1 MTGEAIGDRAQQ
13 LTTVADAV
21 PVQAAGN
28 LCDEIERVR
37 DQLAEITGAESD
49 IIGQTQQVVTA
60 TTDVIRA
67 LVALRTKITE
77 VAEHQQGGGA
87 GGPPS
92 SGGNP
97 TPPSAPASAK
107 PEQVTPKTVAEEE
120 GGVRSFPSF
129 TAAKRALGRRPGHE
143 LHHIVEQSQ
152 SKDHRSGFSAERINT
167 TDNLIFLPVEVHRR
181 ITRFYASKP
190 LGGDSTR
197 RDSLNGTSWDH
208 QYRRGMRAVRRAL
221 RGEDQDDRTQPDQ

>member
-13 LTTVADAV
+13 LRTVADAV
-21 PVQAAGN
+21 PVQTAGN
-28 LCDEIERVR
+28 LCDQVEAVR
-37 DQLAEITGAESD
+37 DQLAEITGPESD
-49 IIGQTQQVVTA
+49 IIGQTQQVVSA

-67 LVALRTKITE
+67 LVALRTKIAE
-77 VAEHQQGGGA
+77 VAEHHQGGGA
-87 GGPPS
+87 GPPS

-97 TPPSAPASAK
+97 TPAAPAQ
-107 PEQVTPKTVAEEE
+107 PEQQAPETVADEE

-129 TAAKRALGRRPGHE
+129 TAAKRTLGKRPGHE

-152 SKDHRSGFSAERINT
+152 TKDHRSGFSTERINT
-167 TDNLIFLPVEVHRR
+167 TNNLIFLPVEVHRR

-221 RGEDQDDRTQPDQ
+221 RGEDQDDRTKPDQ